1 VVVQLPG
8 NVDKKRFPLLE
19 MDSHA
24 LDISQG
30 KVALRALEL
39 AIESL

>member
-1 VVVQLPG
+1 MVVQLPG
-8 NVDKKRFPLLE
+8 NVDKKRFPFLE
-19 MDSHA
+19 MDGQA